1 MNKKELMRTLGR
13 KLRGLSGAEKRDRL
27 AFYGEMLDDRIEEGM
42 SEAEA
47 AESILR
53 SALEEFPGEELPAKR
68 RMSGL
73 TIALLVLGSP
83 IWIALGAA
91 FFAVLISLFAA
102 LWAVV
107 ISIFAVGIALMIGGL
122 GGIALGAVHLFR
134 GRAGT
139 GLAFIGAGL
148 LCAGLGILVTIAAVY
163 ACIGAAKLTAK
174 TARWVGSLF
183 FSGKHADNKR
193 DLERTA

>member
-1 MNKKELMRTLGR
+1 MNKKEFTKTLT
-13 KLRGLSGAEKRDRL
+13 KLLKDLPRAERRDRL
-27 AFYGEMLDDRIEEGM
+27 TFYEEMLADRMEEGM
-42 SEAEA
+42 TEAEA
-47 AESILR
+47 AESIIL
-53 SALEEFPGEELPAKR
+53 SAREEFPAEELPAKR

-83 IWIALGAA
+83 IWIALGVV

-107 ISIFAVGIALMIGGL
+107 ISIFVVGIALMIGGL
-122 GGIALGAVHLFR
+122 GGMVLGAMHIFR

-148 LCAGLGILVTIAAVY
+148 LCTGFGILVTLAAVA
-163 ACIGAAKLTAK
+163 ACRGAAKLTK
-174 TARWVGSLF
+174 STALWIASLF
-183 FSGKHADNKR
+183 YTGKHGNNTG
-193 DLERTA
+193 LEHAR